1 MLDFDSEIF
10 IWIGSAVPKDK
21 IVTCFKHVGNACMGV
36 HGKGKRRAEAITF
49 SVVYQG
55 FEPHVFT
62 QAFAAWE
69 PFKKAGADDAG
80 DEIQEESEESDSNS
94 DRS

>member
-1 MLDFDSEIF
+1 MTMKPVNRYSQDDLKENAICMLDFDSEIF

-36 HGKGKRRAEAITF
+36 HGKGKRRIESIAF

-55 FEPHVFT
+55 YEPQVFT
-62 QAFAAWE
+62 
-69 PFKKAGADDAG
+69 
-80 DEIQEESEESDSNS
+80 
-94 DRS
+94 